1 MLHLRLLLES
11 TEAPTES
18 NLDGRYQPKAA
29 PELLRLKEL
38 AGLRQGA
45 LRKFPRNEQCQ
56 PRLGAR
62 SQQHSGQDGRRLGGA
77 RKRPDLE
84 VETRFS
90 SGMSFRLQFGKPREA
105 LTAFK
110 AVGGVTAGYQ
120 AEARSPSKMSCW
132 ALFHFA

>member
-56 PRLGAR
+56 PRLAGR
-62 SQQHSGQDGRRLGGA
+62 SRPHKRRGGPRSSA
-77 RKRPDLE
+77 GRKRLE
-84 VETRFS
+84 KS
-90 SGMSFRLQFGKPREA
+90 SSSLF
-105 LTAFK
+105 
-110 AVGGVTAGYQ
+110 AVGWPLTIGRCPMRPRYRHRPPTESVQ
-120 AEARSPSKMSCW
+120 S
-132 ALFHFA
+132 